1 MQLSQIL
8 ETAQLFKD
16 YYHTDDPLAYANALG
31 IDVIFTS
38 QFRKDFKAQIIK
50 FGQRTVI
57 FINEKFDQLSR
68 KLLCSHE
75 IAHYLFHSTEQT
87 NYYNNIT
94 DVKQARLEHEANLFA
109 LAIAMP
115 DLGKSISLENLS
127 GYILH
132 EIMEENLSAC
142 E

>member
-1 MQLSQIL
+1 M
-8 ETAQLFKD
+8 
-16 YYHTDDPLAYANALG
+16 
-31 IDVIFTS
+31 
-38 QFRKDFKAQIIK
+38 
-50 FGQRTVI
+50 
-57 FINEKFDQLSR
+57 
-68 KLLCSHE
+68 
-75 IAHYLFHSTEQT
+75 FHSTEQT